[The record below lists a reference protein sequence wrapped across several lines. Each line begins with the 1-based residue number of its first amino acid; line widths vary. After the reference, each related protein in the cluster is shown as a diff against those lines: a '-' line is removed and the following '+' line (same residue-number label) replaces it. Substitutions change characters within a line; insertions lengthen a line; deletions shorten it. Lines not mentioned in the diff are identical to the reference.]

1 MNSLLITL
9 TSKGKALNLLKC
21 YVHIC
26 QSIKDFENS
35 VLHICGI
42 WKFYNE
48 LNFSLIPPTNAM
60 WGNRIVLNSYPSRE
74 EVFLNTNDQGCP
86 SFKSRYVLKVKNVL

>member
-9 TSKGKALNLLKC
+9 TSKGKSLNLLKC

-35 VLHICGI
+35 VFHIL

-60 WGNRIVLNSYPSRE
+60 WGNRIVLKSYLSRE
-74 EVFLNTNDQGCP
+74 EVF
-86 SFKSRYVLKVKNVL
+86 